1 MIQHPASVPTRKRS
15 KRPSV
20 LFVVDEQKRLCGRP
34 TSPGVMEGALDADK
48 ERTSA
53 GDIARPSQTVVLP
66 HASLDR
72 ALKLMSAHD
81 EDYLPVVDDTEQR
94 RVVGVLHHRACY
106 WRITRPYWKRVPRS
120 GGRLNFSSKSAQP
133 CNIAILP
140 HSSLDRA
147 LQLMSVHDEDFL
159 PVVDDT
165 AERSIL
171 GIIYHKDLV
180 LAQNRV
186 LFEARAEGQGEN

>member
-1 MIQHPASVPTRKRS
+1 
-15 KRPSV
+15 
-20 LFVVDEQKRLCGRP
+20 
-34 TSPGVMEGALDADK
+34 MEGALDADK

-94 RVVGVLHHRACY
+94 RVVGVLHHKDLLLAYNQALLEARAEE
-106 WRITRPYWKRVPRS
+106 RG